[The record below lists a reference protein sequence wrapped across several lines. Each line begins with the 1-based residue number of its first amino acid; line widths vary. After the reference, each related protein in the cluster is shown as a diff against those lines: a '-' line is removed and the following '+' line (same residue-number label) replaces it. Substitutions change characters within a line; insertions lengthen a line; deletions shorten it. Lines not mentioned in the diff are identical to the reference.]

1 MDRPGSAEPPA
12 SVVSASLDPECQRR
26 IASTRRPE
34 AVRRA
39 MEELLIGLRSSFS
52 GSEVVPGY
60 EQWQVVE
67 LRRSGRVIVRVFPKN
82 GLVKVENVT
91 PGSRAGDYGPDL
103 DLRQKDGEW
112 AFKLT
117 AAGATDELLLC
128 VKDAAEGISEGRRR
142 AGRIAIAARGQRRPT
157 RGADP
162 RSGRA
167 CAFKSCSAM
176 TTRADTAD
184 GRRPRS
190 SCRSITGRQFRLGG
204 SDDIENLVTACVECN
219 QGKGNRHVT

>member
-1 MDRPGSAEPPA
+1 MGPA
-12 SVVSASLDPECQRR
+12 SNERSAAVDSGSLDPECQRR
-26 IASTRRPE
+26 IASTKRPE

-39 MEELLIGLRSSFS
+39 MEELLIGLRSSFP

-67 LRRSGRVIVRVFPKN
+67 LRRGGRVIVRVFPKN

-91 PGSRAGDYGPDL
+91 PGSKPGDYGPDL
-103 DLRQKDGEW
+103 DMRQKDGEW
-112 AFKLT
+112 AYKLT
-117 AAGATDELLLC
+117 AGGASDELLLC

-142 AGRIAIAARGQRRPT
+142 AGRIAIAGSRTAQV
-157 RGADP
+157 
-162 RSGRA
+162 
-167 CAFKSCSAM
+167 
-176 TTRADTAD
+176 DTW
-184 GRRPRS
+184 RRS
-190 SCRSITGRQFRLGG
+190 SIRPSLRFQVLLRDDYTCGYCGRSAPDVVLQVDHRTPVSLGG